1 MWQTL
6 ETKAKFIHQV
16 MTGDTSVRHIE
27 DIDSRAL
34 TYAEVKAIASGN
46 PLVMEKATVDAE
58 ITRLTRLRSQHAEA
72 QFRIRS
78 NFRHAQEAI
87 PVIKKRIE
95 NIGLDVAQRKD
106 TTGDAFHIE
115 LEKQVVKDR
124 GIAGELLNRIA
135 RRFATSNQSHVVG
148 SFAGFELVARPGV
161 LQPTDFVLKG
171 HYHYTI
177 NVGETPLGTVRSLEY
192 ATQSLEERLEREKR
206 ELIETEKHC
215 KELEVKIGEPFE
227 HETKLQSLVKREK
240 ELEEALDL
248 TKNQAAASLAA
259 EETEIQTVQ
268 ETESESVEN
277 TVQQS
282 PAKTSSAKSRMA
294 MAA

>member
-1 MWQTL
+1 
-6 ETKAKFIHQV
+6 
-16 MTGDTSVRHIE
+16 
-27 DIDSRAL
+27 L

-78 NFRHAQEAI
+78 NFRRNQEAI
-87 PVIKKRIE
+87 PVIKERIE
-95 NIGLDVAQRKD
+95 NISLDVAQRKD
-106 TTGDAFHIE
+106 TTGNAFHIE
-115 LEKQVVKDR
+115 LEKQTIKDR

-135 RRFATSNQSHVVG
+135 RRFAGSNQSQVVG

-161 LQPTDFVLKG
+161 LQPTDFLLKG

-177 NVGETPLGTVRSLEY
+177 NVGETALGTVRSLEY
-192 ATQSLEERLEREKR
+192 AAQSFEERVEREKR
-206 ELIETEKHC
+206 ELAETEKNS
-215 KELEVKIGEPFE
+215 KELEAKIGEPFE
-227 HETKLQSLVKREK
+227 HEAKLQSLVKREK
-240 ELEEALDL
+240 ELEEALDI

-259 EETEIQTVQ
+259 EETEIQTEQ
-268 ETESESVEN
+268 ESESESVEN

-282 PAKTSSAKSRMA
+282 PAENSVKKLSTKMRVA
-294 MAA
+294 MAH